1 MTPTPKTQQI
11 SITPDER
18 DQLKELRNLLDMTM
32 SAIIRAAI
40 HDFYQKVTAEP
51 KPEEETK

>member
-1 MTPTPKTQQI
+1 MTPKTQQI
-11 SITPDER
+11 SITPEER

-40 HDFYQKVTAEP
+40 HDFYQKVTEEKMAE
-51 KPEEETK
+51 KEATK